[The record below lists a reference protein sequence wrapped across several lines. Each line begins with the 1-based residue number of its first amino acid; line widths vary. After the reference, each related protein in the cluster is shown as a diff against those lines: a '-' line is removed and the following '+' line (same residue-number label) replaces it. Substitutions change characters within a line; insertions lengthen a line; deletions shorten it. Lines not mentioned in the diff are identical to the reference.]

1 MPSRSLITPTELP
14 AMLGFVAA
22 GVLMMLA
29 GPLNLSG
36 TAGALAICGA
46 LVTGIVV
53 TFILGRDPI
62 EIAKGIESTATISQD
77 FYARE
82 IARLVETLRQREEA
96 ADNLQRQLLQSVESI
111 EQTAARLI
119 NASNAM
125 HLSSE
130 IQDQQPSYHPTVI
143 ESVASQL
150 LINARDLHVPFAFN
164 VEAIERINSMLHR
177 SVHGRHNPTYC
188 FADEDGSIHV
198 FMTSDTISSSKP
210 IIRTY
215 FVEANSD
222 MPSMKRGE

>member
-1 MPSRSLITPTELP
+1 
-14 AMLGFVAA
+14 
-22 GVLMMLA
+22 
-29 GPLNLSG
+29 
-36 TAGALAICGA
+36 
-46 LVTGIVV
+46 
-53 TFILGRDPI
+53 
-62 EIAKGIESTATISQD
+62 
-77 FYARE
+77 
-82 IARLVETLRQREEA
+82 
-96 ADNLQRQLLQSVESI
+96 
-111 EQTAARLI
+111 
-119 NASNAM
+119 M

-215 FVEANSD
+215 FVDANSD
-222 MPSMKRGE
+222 ISSVMPSMKRGE